1 MPNKKNIRLGEVLV
15 EYGYIT
21 EAQVEQAL
29 AAQQKDRSKRL
40 GEVLVDMGAITE
52 AQLLSALGQKLGLEI
67 LHLPTYPIQQAAAA
81 LVPRSL
87 AARYSL
93 IPVAKKSGHL
103 LVAISDP
110 LNFYAIEDIKLATGL
125 IIELALAPQKDILQS
140 IDLTYAD
147 IDARAAAASANTS
160 ADRIAIQ
167 DFTRDIE
174 FGSEEEEQAP
184 VVKLLNSLLVRGYQT
199 GASDIH
205 IEPYETKLLVRMRID
220 GQLVEY
226 VSLQSQL
233 YLPLLARTKIL
244 AGMDIAEKR
253 LPQDGHFK
261 ATIEN
266 YEMNVRCSVI
276 PTIYGEKAVL
286 RFLNTST
293 AIDHADTFGMD
304 DENYQRALAILRNP
318 HGVLYITGPTGSG
331 KTTTLYMMVERLVQ
345 SPINIV
351 TIEDPV
357 EKNLYR
363 VNQMQVNNAA
373 GLTFEVGL
381 RAILRQDPDVI
392 MIGETRDA
400 ETAKIS
406 VRSAITGHFVVST
419 LHTNDAVSA
428 IVRMEDMGVEPYLV
442 ANSLV
447 GVVAQRLAKKLCVHC
462 RQAHAPT
469 AEERALLGEGPSQL
483 YTPKGCH
490 LCNKTGYKGRVAV
503 HEVLVIDKTM
513 RRMISEQQD
522 VDLIYKYVDET
533 QHATTLRGGLVRLV
547 QAGITDISEMLR
559 LTYGTE

>member
-15 EYGYIT
+15 KYGYIT